1 MILTISSCCAGYRSW
16 RKLGDVA
23 SSLYALGYHQDTG
36 SNGCPPFLQTLRQ
49 MILGRAYS
57 ADNNVSIFLGRPPRI
72 LRKSCHP
79 NNIVCLAARVPTATT
94 DIFGLTKGFSYVTD
108 SRWFLICA
116 VLKERILSLL
126 DEDDAEAKSSE
137 ARYVTAGHPP
147 TAQRHPQNHKCP
159 DNLRSALNR
168 SIYNDLESNWFRLP
182 PSHRL
187 DCDLKSCHRRPIER
201 DFLVGAKLNY
211 LHTHFLLRS
220 ALLTQASEPDSQ
232 LLRLSV
238 DMLSLVIEAVIFKD
252 QLVNSGT
259 SLVWKVCLYS
269 P

>member
-1 MILTISSCCAGYRSW
+1 
-16 RKLGDVA
+16 
-23 SSLYALGYHQDTG
+23 
-36 SNGCPPFLQTLRQ
+36 

-57 ADNNVSIFLGRPPRI
+57 ADKNVSIFLGRPPRI